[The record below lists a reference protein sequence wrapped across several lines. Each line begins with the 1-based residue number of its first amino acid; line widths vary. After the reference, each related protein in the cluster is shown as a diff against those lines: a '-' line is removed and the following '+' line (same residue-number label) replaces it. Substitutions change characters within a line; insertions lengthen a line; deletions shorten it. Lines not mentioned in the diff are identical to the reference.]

1 MNDERLSNSEMFNSI
16 SPRYALLNGLLS
28 LGLDRLWRR
37 RAARELA
44 PSAGGR
50 YLDLGPGTAEMC
62 VAVLRREPKCTL
74 VGLDAAGKMLPLGRE
89 RLAREGMSGRAE
101 FVRGGA
107 ADLSFPEDTFD
118 GAVSAFCIRNVTD
131 RPRAL
136 RELARVT
143 RPGGRVVILEL
154 HAPRGRLM
162 RGAFGLYSLLVIR
175 PLARLL
181 SSPWPY
187 RQLTESM
194 ADFPPP
200 ERVTE
205 MMSDA
210 GLADVR
216 HVSLTGGLVALFTGI
231 VSSLDNPG
239 DPHR

>member
-44 PSAGGR
+44 PRAEGR
-50 YLDLGPGTAEMC
+50 YLDLGAGTAEMC

-74 VGLDAAGKMLPLGRE
+74 VGLDAAGEMLHLGRQ
-89 RLAREGMSGRAE
+89 RLARAGMSDRVAL
-101 FVRGGA
+101 VRGDA
-107 ADLSFPEDTFD
+107 TALSFPDDAFD

-131 RPRAL
+131 RPKAL
-136 RELARVT
+136 RELVRVT
-143 RPGGRVVILEL
+143 RPGGRIVVLEL

-162 RGAFGLYSLLVIR
+162 RAAFGLYSLLVIR

-200 ERVTE
+200 EQVTE
-205 MMSDA
+205 MMAAA
-210 GLADVR
+210 GMTDVR
-216 HVSLTGGLVALFTGI
+216 HVSITGGLVALFTG
-231 VSSLDNPG
+231 VVPPAVHGS
-239 DPHR
+239 